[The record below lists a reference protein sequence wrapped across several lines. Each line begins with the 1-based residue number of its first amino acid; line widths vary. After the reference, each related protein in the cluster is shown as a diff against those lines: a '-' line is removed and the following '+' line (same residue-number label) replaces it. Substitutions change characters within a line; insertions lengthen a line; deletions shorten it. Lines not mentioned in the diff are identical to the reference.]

1 MDDNLLEFQRN
12 SFVVPQETEASSSIE
27 FSIEHALECNF
38 MCHAPSFS
46 SVSLDAREVRLG
58 TGLESRRSSIFYPLT
73 PKS

>member
-27 FSIEHALECNF
+27 FSIERALECNF

-46 SVSLDAREVRLG
+46 SVSLDARG
-58 TGLESRRSSIFYPLT
+58 TVGYGSGIKTFFHFLPINT
-73 PKS
+73 